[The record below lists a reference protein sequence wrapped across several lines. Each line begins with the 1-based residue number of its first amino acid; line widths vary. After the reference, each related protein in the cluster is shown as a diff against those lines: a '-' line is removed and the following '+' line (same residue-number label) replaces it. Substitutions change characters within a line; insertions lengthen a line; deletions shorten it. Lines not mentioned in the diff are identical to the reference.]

1 MTMRPFVI
9 VFLLIVG
16 LAHTTT
22 AQSESAVRRAAQGTV
37 VSPNEMVSFKEDVP
51 YSKAIQSLGELSKKL
66 DGKLLIDHS
75 PMAGKD
81 KVIGVNIES
90 MYWKDAL
97 ELILRNNQVW
107 YNDYPEYRE
116 IVSIDDIGKQPGEA
130 AEKTGAPT
138 TTPSGRTGLIQ
149 PPGSTAAGRGAALMD
164 SSEIYAQIPEITIST
179 VFFELNK
186 DKMTQS
192 GISWSLFRGRDLNL
206 AVQVTGADKLTGQF
220 FNAAVQPTS
229 PTMPIDVNAAIALFE
244 SEQLG
249 EVISRPQLTVRS
261 GSPGKF
267 QIGQDISI
275 LEKDFSGNTVQ
286 KLIPTGTILNVRP
299 KLYNVKDLQF
309 IDLQYSIEKS
319 NVVSGGTTII
329 NKTAASGSMSL
340 LNGEE
345 GYVGG
350 MFSNDETTVRQG
362 VPILKDLPW
371 WVFGLRYLFGFDSKV
386 ISKHELI
393 VLMKAELLPLVEERA
408 TQKAALKNSV
418 RDRLQ
423 EMEKDFQQKTGAKS
437 DK

>member
-1 MTMRPFVI
+1 MRPIVI
-9 VFLLIVG
+9 VVLLIVG

-116 IVSIDDIGKQPGEA
+116 IISIDDIGKQPGEA
-130 AEKTGAPT
+130 AEKTGT
-138 TTPSGRTGLIQ
+138 STSTPSGRTGIIQ
-149 PPGSTAAGRGAALMD
+149 PPGSTSAGRGAAMTD
-164 SSEIYAQIPEITIST
+164 SSEYYAQTPEITIST
-179 VFFELNK
+179 VFFEIDK
-186 DKMTQS
+186 DKTTQA

-206 AVQVTGADKLTGQF
+206 AMQVTGADKLSGQY
-220 FNAAVQPTS
+220 FNATVQPTS
-229 PTMPIDVNAAIALFE
+229 PTMPIDINAAIALFE
-244 SEQLG
+244 NDQLG

-267 QIGQDISI
+267 QIGQDFSV

-286 KLIPTGTILNVRP
+286 KFYPTGTILTVRP
-299 KLYNVKDLQF
+299 KLYKVKDLQF

-319 NVVSGGTTII
+319 AVVTGGSSTLI

-362 VPILKDLPW
+362 VPLLKDLPW

-386 ISKHELI
+386 ISKRELL

-423 EMEKDFQQKTGAKS
+423 EMEKDFQQRTGAKS

>member
-1 MTMRPFVI
+1 MTMRLFVF
-9 VFLLIVG
+9 VFLLIYG
-16 LAHTTT
+16 LAQIAAAQTETT
-22 AQSESAVRRAAQGTV
+22 VRRAAQGTV
-37 VSPNEMVSFKEDVP
+37 VSANEVVSFKEDVP
-51 YSKAIQSLGELSKKL
+51 YAKAIQSLGELSKKL

-81 KVIGVNIES
+81 KPIGVNIES

-116 IVSIDDIGKQPGEA
+116 IVSIEDVGKQPGEG
-130 AEKTGAPT
+130 AEKTAAS
-138 TTPSGRTGLIQ
+138 TPSGKGIAIQ
-149 PPGSTAAGRGAALMD
+149 PPGSTATRSVVTD
-164 SSEIYAQIPEITIST
+164 SSEYFAQTPEITIST
-179 VFFELNK
+179 VFFELDK
-186 DKMTQS
+186 DKMTQA
-192 GISWSLFRGRDLNL
+192 GISWSLFRGKDLNL
-206 AVQVTGADKLTGQF
+206 AVQVTGANKLTGQYF
-220 FNAAVQPTS
+220 AAAVLPTD
-229 PTMPIDVNAAIALFE
+229 PKLPIDVNAAIALFE
-244 SEQLG
+244 NDQLG

-267 QIGQDISI
+267 QIGQDFSV

-286 KLIPTGTILNVRP
+286 KFYPTGTILTVRP
-299 KLYNVKDLQF
+299 KLYKIKDLEF

-319 NVVSGGTTII
+319 AVVTGGQSTLI

-371 WVFGLRYLFGFDSKV
+371 WVFGLRYLFGYDSKV
-386 ISKHELI
+386 ISKRELI

-418 RDRLQ
+418 KDRLH
-423 EMEKDFQQKTGAKS
+423 EMEKDFQQKTGANS

>member
-1 MTMRPFVI
+1 MRPFVCF
-9 VFLLIVG
+9 FLLLCG
-16 LAHTTT
+16 LAQMVTGQT
-22 AQSESAVRRAAQGTV
+22 ESAVRRAAQGTV
-37 VSPNEMVSFKEDVP
+37 VSANEMVSFKDDVP

-81 KVIGVNIES
+81 KPIGVNIES

-116 IVSIDDIGKQPGEA
+116 IVSIEDIGKQPGES
-130 AEKTGAPT
+130 AEKTTTPT
-138 TTPSGRTGLIQ
+138 TAGKGAAIQ
-149 PPGSTAAGRGAALMD
+149 PPGSAAARGALAD
-164 SSEIYAQIPEITIST
+164 SSEYYAQIPEITIST
-179 VFFELNK
+179 VFFELNR
-186 DKMTQS
+186 DKMTQA

-206 AVQVTGADKLTGQF
+206 AVQVTGADKLTQEF
-220 FNAAVQPTS
+220 FAAGVQPTN
-229 PTMPIDVNAAIALFE
+229 PKLPMDINAVLALFE
-244 SEQLG
+244 SDQLG
-249 EVISRPQLTVRS
+249 EVISRPQITVRS
-261 GSPGKF
+261 GNSGKF
-267 QIGQDISI
+267 QIGQDISV

-286 KLIPTGTILNVRP
+286 KLIPTGTILIVRP
-299 KLYNVKDLQF
+299 RLFKVKDLEF

-319 NVVSGGTTII
+319 NAVSGGTTLI

-371 WVFGLRYLFGFDSKV
+371 WVFGLRYLFGYNQKA

-408 TQKAALKNSV
+408 AQKAAMKNSV

-423 EMEKDFQQKTGAKS
+423 EMEKDFQQKTGTKIR
-437 DK
+437 

>member
-1 MTMRPFVI
+1 MTMRPFILFV
-9 VFLLIVG
+9 LLMSG
-16 LAHTTT
+16 LAQALT
-22 AQSESAVRRAAQGTV
+22 AQTESAVRRAAQGTI
-37 VSPNEMVSFKEDVP
+37 VSANEMVSFKDDVP
-51 YSKAIQSLGELSKKL
+51 YTKAIQSLGELSKKL

-81 KVIGVNIES
+81 KPIGVNIES

-116 IVSIDDIGKQPGEA
+116 IVSIEDVGKQPGEQ
-130 AEKTGAPT
+130 AERAG
-138 TTPSGRTGLIQ
+138 TPSGTGKGSLIQ
-149 PPGSTAAGRGAALMD
+149 PPAGARGSVSD
-164 SSEIYAQIPEITIST
+164 SSEIIAQTPEITIST

-186 DKMTQS
+186 DKMTQAGVS
-192 GISWSLFRGRDLNL
+192 FSLFRGRDLNL
-206 AVQVTGADKLTGQF
+206 SVQVTGAYKLTGDYFKAQ
-220 FNAAVQPTS
+220 VQPTD
-229 PTMPIDVNAAIALFE
+229 PRLPLDITAALALFE
-244 SEQLG
+244 SDQLG
-249 EVISRPQLTVRS
+249 EVISRPQITVRS
-261 GSPGKF
+261 GNSGKF
-267 QIGQDISI
+267 QIGQDVSV

-286 KLIPTGTILNVRP
+286 KFYPTGTILTVRP
-299 KLYNVKDLQF
+299 KLYKIKDLEF

-319 NVVSGGTTII
+319 AAVTGGTSTLI

-345 GYVGG
+345 GFVGG

-362 VPILKDLPW
+362 VPLLKDLPW
-371 WVFGLRYLFGFDSKV
+371 WVFGLRYLFGYDQKS
-386 ISKHELI
+386 ISKRELI

-423 EMEKDFQQKTGAKS
+423 EMEKDFQQKTGTKIR
-437 DK
+437 

>member
-1 MTMRPFVI
+1 MRPFGFF
-9 VFLLIVG
+9 FLLMCS
-16 LAHTTT
+16 LAQLLHAQTET
-22 AQSESAVRRAAQGTV
+22 AIRRAAQGTV

-51 YSKAIQSLGELSKKL
+51 YAKAIQSLGELSKKL

-75 PMAGKD
+75 PMAGKE

-107 YNDYPEYRE
+107 YNDFPEYRE
-116 IVSIDDIGKQPGEA
+116 IVSIEDIGKQPGEA
-130 AEKTGAPT
+130 TEKTGAAT
-138 TTPSGRTGLIQ
+138 TAGKGSLIQ
-149 PPGSTAAGRGAALMD
+149 PPGATGAARGAVMD

-179 VFFELNK
+179 VFFELDK

-206 AVQVTGADKLTGQF
+206 AVQVIGAEKLTGQYF
-220 FNAAVQPTS
+220 AAGVQPTS
-229 PTMPIDVNAAIALFE
+229 PTLPIDVNAAIALFE
-244 SEQLG
+244 NDQLG
-249 EVISRPQLTVRS
+249 EVISRPQITVRS
-261 GSPGKF
+261 GYPGKF
-267 QIGQDISI
+267 QIGQDFSV

-286 KLIPTGTILNVRP
+286 KFYPTGTILTVRP
-299 KLYNVKDLQF
+299 KLYKVKDLEF

-319 NVVSGGTTII
+319 AVVTGGQSTLI

-371 WVFGLRYLFGFDSKV
+371 WVFGLRYLFGYDSK
-386 ISKHELI
+386 ITSKRELL

-408 TQKAALKNSV
+408 SEKAALKNSV

-423 EMEKDFQQKTGAKS
+423 EMEKDFQQKTGKKT

>member
-1 MTMRPFVI
+1 MRPRVFF
-9 VFLLIVG
+9 FLLICG
-16 LAHTTT
+16 LAQVLN
-22 AQSESAVRRAAQGTV
+22 AQTESAVRRAAQGTV
-37 VSPNEMVSFKEDVP
+37 VNANEMVSFKDDVP

-66 DGKLLIDHS
+66 DDKLLIDHS

-81 KVIGVNIES
+81 KPIGVNIES

-116 IVSIDDIGKQPGEA
+116 IVSIEDVGKQPGES
-130 AEKTGAPT
+130 AEKT
-138 TTPSGRTGLIQ
+138 TTPTGKGLAIQ
-149 PPGSTAAGRGAALMD
+149 PPGSGAGRGALID
-164 SSEIYAQIPEITIST
+164 SSEFFAQTPEITIST

-186 DKMTQS
+186 DKMTQA

-206 AVQVTGADKLTGQF
+206 AVQVTGADKLTQEF
-220 FNAAVQPTS
+220 FAAGVQPTN
-229 PTMPIDVNAAIALFE
+229 PKLPMDINAVLAMFE
-244 SEQLG
+244 SDQLG
-249 EVISRPQLTVRS
+249 EIISRPQITVRS
-261 GSPGKF
+261 GSSGKF

-286 KLIPTGTILNVRP
+286 KLIPTGTILTVRP
-299 KLYNVKDLQF
+299 KLYKIKDLEF
-309 IDLQYSIEKS
+309 IDLQYNIEKS
-319 NVVSGGTTII
+319 AAVTGGTTLI

-345 GYVGG
+345 GFVGG

-371 WVFGLRYLFGFDSKV
+371 WVFGLRYLFGYDQKSIAKR
-386 ISKHELI
+386 ELI

-408 TQKAALKNSV
+408 AQKAAMKNSV

-423 EMEKDFQQKTGAKS
+423 EMEKDFQQKTGTKIR
-437 DK
+437 